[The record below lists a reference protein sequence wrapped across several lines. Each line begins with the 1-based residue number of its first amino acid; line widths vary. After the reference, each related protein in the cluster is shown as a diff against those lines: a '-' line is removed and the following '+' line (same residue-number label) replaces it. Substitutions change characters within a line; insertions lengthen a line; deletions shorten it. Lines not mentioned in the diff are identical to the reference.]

1 MGIARDSILN
11 KKTSLL
17 KSFQVSNYTFSCL
30 SKANSSSI
38 LNSVLIYI
46 IFNVKDALIDSLQNV
61 YRVRCLV
68 LRKASCILCA
78 NLY

>member
-1 MGIARDSILN
+1 MGFARDSILN

-38 LNSVLIYI
+38 LNSVLIYV
-46 IFNVKDALIDSLQNV
+46 IFKV
-61 YRVRCLV
+61 
-68 LRKASCILCA
+68 
-78 NLY
+78 